1 MKTVFEN
8 TRHPKRIK
16 GASAIAIVVGIAFF
30 VLCLVFWQD
39 VMDLSWVFPI
49 CWSLFYF
56 GFVYREYKLRCYE
69 IDDEADT
76 LTDSQQKKYPLKLS
90 ELATLT
96 YKESKK
102 GRFRSLIVHN
112 SGTGFIDIRTSRENA
127 DGIVARIRE
136 INPAVEVI
144 HANYL

>member
-1 MKTVFEN
+1 MKTVYAN

-16 GASAIAIVVGIAFF
+16 WVTMISIVIGIAFF

-56 GFVYREYKLRCYE
+56 GFVFREYKLRTYE

-76 LTDSQQKKYPLKLS
+76 LTDNQQKKYPLKLS

-96 YKESKK
+96 YKENRK
-102 GRFRSLIVHN
+102 GRFRSLIAHD
-112 SGTGFIDIRTSRENA
+112 SGIGFIDIRTSRENA

-136 INPAVEVI
+136 INPAVEVK